1 MNAARRALSTN
12 ASSTGTTA
20 SWSAG
25 DFRST
30 GRIAPP
36 LFPTAWV
43 TAAREAGGIDSISLS
58 LAEVPETSPVVSA
71 VPMMA
76 MPRAEPT
83 WREVLWMP
91 EPSPD

>member
-1 MNAARRALSTN
+1 
-12 ASSTGTTA
+12 
-20 SWSAG
+20 
-25 DFRST
+25 
-30 GRIAPP
+30 
-36 LFPTAWV
+36 V
-43 TAAREAGGIDSISLS
+43 TAAREAGGIDSISFS